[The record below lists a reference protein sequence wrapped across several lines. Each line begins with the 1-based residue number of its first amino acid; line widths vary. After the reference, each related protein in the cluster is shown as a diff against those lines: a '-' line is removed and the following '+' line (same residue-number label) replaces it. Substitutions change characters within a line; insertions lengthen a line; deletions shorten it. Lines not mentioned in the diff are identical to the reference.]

1 MQKLLQILAI
11 VCCFSFAA
19 NAQDR
24 TVSGMVSDKEGAVA
38 GANVKGKTGSAA
50 TSTDA
55 DGKFS
60 FRLPASVTSLVI
72 SYIGSETQEVAIP
85 ASGIVNVMLTEG
97 SGALGEVVVSVGS
110 RGSQR
115 TVTDAPI
122 PVDIIGAKDL
132 RSTGQATFDKA
143 LQYRVPSFNTANT
156 PVNDATTLLDP
167 WEIRNMGPSR
177 TLVLINGK
185 RKNLSSL
192 LYVQFSP
199 GRGETGVDLSAIPQE
214 AIERVEILRDGASAQ
229 YGSDAIAGV
238 MNVILKSKYDYSSFN
253 VNSGV
258 TSKGDGRNYGVS
270 LNSGHSSNEG
280 YINYTIGLNQQGNAV
295 RSGKIDIPT
304 EIATFGGTPAI
315 DGVIKS
321 FLADNPTGGNINGTA
336 EVTAA
341 RFLLNAGVNFG
352 SKGLFYANGAVVT
365 KKAISNAN
373 YRTPYWRLDRGL
385 LHNVTDNGGKN
396 YLSQQAVTDISG
408 FSDNAD
414 IYRGYTGYM
423 PTFEGD
429 LLDYNA
435 TIGAKDEINGWK
447 SDVSLTTGGNSQLYT
462 INNTVNR
469 SLGKASP
476 TSFKPGGFGFS
487 HLVGNLDVSKAF
499 TDKLSVGFGAEARSE
514 TFKIIAGDTASFVGQ
529 GSNSFPG
536 INTINA
542 ATNSRTN
549 IGAYADVNYDV
560 TKDFLINATARTEKY
575 SDFGNANVFKISSRY
590 KLADDKVV
598 IRGSYSTGFRAPTL
612 HQIYSQSIQASFA
625 GGTIVS
631 SGLFNN
637 NSKEAR
643 KLGVPKL
650 KAENS
655 TNIALG
661 VGLNLTKN
669 LSVTVDYYNITVK
682 DRIVYSSSIASPG
695 SDSTSGTYKL
705 KDSEL
710 AFPKSDLGKILKG
723 NSKGQGRG
731 KADLNSVQF
740 FINGIQTN
748 TQGIDVVLSQRNL
761 ELGSGKLAINLAGN
775 YVLVNKIVG
784 SPNEP
789 DPIGRAGKSILN
801 EQIKSLLTESR
812 PRYKAILG
820 LDYAMGKFN
829 VNLSNTLFGS
839 TSFRDLDNGGDDMLD
854 IKAVFKPAVVTDLS
868 VGYAFTDKVSL
879 AINVNNLLNVLP
891 KWDLV
896 ASAAES
902 VTDKAASA
910 ARAAKILND
919 PAAKSLL
926 RGFLGFSGRYDI
938 LGYNGSQFSQLG
950 MMFNAAL
957 TVKF

>member
-60 FRLPASVTSLVI
+60 LRLPASVTTLVV
-72 SYIGSETQEVAIP
+72 SYIGSQTQEVAIP
-85 ASGIVNVMLTEG
+85 ASGVVNVTLVE
-97 SGALGEVVVSVGS
+97 SAGALGEVVVSVGS

-122 PVDIIGAKDL
+122 PVDIIGARDL

-143 LQYRVPSFNTANT
+143 LQYRVPSFNTVNT

-258 TSKGDGRNYGVS
+258 TSKGDGQNYGVS
-270 LNSGHSSNEG
+270 LNSGHSSNKG

-295 RSGKIDIPT
+295 RSGKIDVPT

-315 DGVIKS
+315 DGVIKA
-321 FLADNPTGGNINGTA
+321 FLTDNPTGGNINGTA

-352 SKGLFYANGAVVT
+352 EKGLFYANGAVVT

-414 IYRGYTGYM
+414 IYRGYVGYM

-447 SDVSLTTGGNSQLYT
+447 TDVSLTTGGNSQLYT

-469 SLGKASP
+469 SLGKSSP
-476 TSFKPGGFGFS
+476 TTFKPGGFGFN

-499 TDKLSVGFGAEARSE
+499 TDKFTLGFGAEARSE
-514 TFKIIAGDTASFVGQ
+514 TYKIIAGDTASYVGQ

-536 INTINA
+536 INAINA
-542 ATNSRTN
+542 TTNSRFN
-549 IGAYADVNYDV
+549 IGTYVDLNYDV
-560 TKDFLINATARTEKY
+560 TENFLINATARAEKY

-590 KLADDKVV
+590 KLAEDKVV

-612 HQIYSQSIQASFA
+612 HQIYAQSIQASFA
-625 GGTIVS
+625 GGVIVT

-637 NSKEAR
+637 GSKQAKQLEIPTLTPE
-643 KLGVPKL
+643 K
-650 KAENS
+650 S

-661 VGLNLTKN
+661 VGLNLTKT
-669 LSVTVDYYNITVK
+669 LSVTLDYYNINVK
-682 DRIVYSSSIASPG
+682 DRIVYSSSISS
-695 SDSTSGTYKL
+695 SDKT
-705 KDSEL
+705 
-710 AFPKSDLGKILKG
+710 SDLYKILKA
-723 NSKGQGRG
+723 NDVKSI
-731 KADLNSVQF
+731 QF
-740 FINGIQTN
+740 FINGIETT
-748 TQGIDVVLSQRNL
+748 TQGLDFVASQRGL

-775 YVLVNKIVG
+775 YVISNKIIG
-784 SPNEP
+784 APKEP
-789 DPIGRAGKSILN
+789 RPIAAASASILN

-812 PRYKAILG
+812 PKYKAILG
-820 LDYAMGKFN
+820 LDYSMGKFN

-839 TSFRDLDNGGDDMLD
+839 TSFRDLDNGGDAMLD

-879 AINVNNLLNVLP
+879 AINVNNLFNVLP

-902 VTDKAASA
+902 VTNKTESA
-910 ARAAKILND
+910 ARAAAILND

-950 MMFNAAL
+950 TMFNAAL